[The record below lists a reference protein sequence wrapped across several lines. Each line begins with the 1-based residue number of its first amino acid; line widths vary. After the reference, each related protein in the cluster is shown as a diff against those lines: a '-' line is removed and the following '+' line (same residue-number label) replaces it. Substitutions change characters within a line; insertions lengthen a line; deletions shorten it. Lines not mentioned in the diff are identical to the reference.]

1 MDILRALHE
10 KSPKHNIYFFVKLP
24 NKGTIMEKILDIAD
38 AIAHEKGLEPAKV
51 IEALKTAFVQTA
63 KRVINKDF
71 AFEAQ
76 IDEKTKAINII
87 QTITVLADDDE
98 DLYTEEGDVNPAY
111 MSLSD
116 AKAYDDQVEV
126 GDQLQD
132 EHSLEDYGRTGAS
145 QLHRE
150 IEFHIQRLVEDELFN
165 KYKSKVGTLV
175 SGRVTRVDA
184 QQSTYIEVDE
194 VRAVLPMKS
203 RIKGESFD
211 VGDHIKAVVR
221 RVNMD
226 KENGIQIELSRT
238 SPKFL
243 EELLALEVPEI
254 ADGTVIV
261 ERSARIP
268 GERAKVALLSTHP
281 QVDAVGATVGVKGV
295 RINAVS
301 EELIGENIDC
311 IEYTS
316 ITELFVSRTMSP
328 AIISHV
334 EIIQNEEGENEK
346 VIVTLPADQKSK
358 AIGKSGINIR
368 LASMLTGMNIE
379 LVETDSTTNEATGE
393 IEESKDGVDA
403 LEALFN

>member
-1 MDILRALHE
+1 LDIILNFIRNLQNLTFIFCE
-10 KSPKHNIYFFVKLP
+10 TTLKKDTS
-24 NKGTIMEKILDIAD
+24 MEKILDIAE
-38 AIAHEKGLEPAKV
+38 AIAHEKGLAPEKV
-51 IEALKTAFVQTA
+51 LEALKTAFVQTA
-63 KRVINKDF
+63 KRVINKNF
-71 AFEAQ
+71 VFEAQ
-76 IDEKTKAINII
+76 IDDASKSITIIKTVVVVN
-87 QTITVLADDDE
+87 DDDKRLL
-98 DLYTEEGDVNPAY
+98 DEELAPAY
-111 MSLSD
+111 ISLTE
-116 AKAYDDQVEV
+116 ARTYDDQAEL
-126 GDQLQD
+126 DDELQ
-132 EHSLEDYGRTGAS
+132 EEYKLEDFGRTGAS

-150 IEFHIQRLVEDELFN
+150 IEYHIQRLVEDELFS
-165 KYKSKVGTLV
+165 KYKSKIGNLV
-175 SGRVTRVDA
+175 SGRVTRVDS
-184 QQSTYIEVDE
+184 QQSTYIEVNE

-203 RIKGESFD
+203 RIKGEKFQ

-254 ADGTVIV
+254 SDGTVII
-261 ERSARIP
+261 EKSARIP
-268 GERAKVALLSTHP
+268 GERAKIALISTHP

-301 EELIGENIDC
+301 QELIGENIDC
-311 IEYTS
+311 IEHTS

-334 EIIQNEEGENEK
+334 EIVKNEEGENEK
-346 VIVTLPADQKSK
+346 AIITLPSDQKSK

-368 LASMLTGMNIE
+368 LASMLTGLNIE
-379 LVETDSTTNEATGE
+379 LVENDSSTEQNAESTQE
-393 IEESKDGVDA
+393 IKDNVDA

>member
-1 MDILRALHE
+1 
-10 KSPKHNIYFFVKLP
+10 
-24 NKGTIMEKILDIAD
+24 MEKILDIAD
-38 AIAHEKGLEPAKV
+38 AIAHEKGLEPEKV

-63 KRVINKDF
+63 KRVINRDF

-76 IDEKTKAINII
+76 IDDETKAINII
-87 QTITVLADDDE
+87 QTITVLADDNE
-98 DLYTEEGDVNPAY
+98 DLYTEEGDVDPAY
-111 MSLSD
+111 MSLTD
-116 AKAYDDQVEV
+116 AKEYDDQVEV

-165 KYKSKVGTLV
+165 KYKSKIGTLV
-175 SGRVTRVDA
+175 SGRVTRVDS
-184 QQSTYIEVDE
+184 QQSTYIEINE

-203 RIKGESFD
+203 RIKGETFV

-243 EELLALEVPEI
+243 EALLELEVPEI

-261 ERSARIP
+261 EKSARIP
-268 GERAKVALLSTHP
+268 GERAKIALISTHP

-301 EELIGENIDC
+301 DELIGENIDC
-311 IEYTS
+311 IEYTA
-316 ITELFVSRTMSP
+316 IAELFISRTMSP

-334 EIIQNEEGENEK
+334 EIVKNEEGENERA
-346 VIVTLPADQKSK
+346 IITLPADQKSK

-379 LVETDSTTNEATGE
+379 LVETDSTTNETTGE
-393 IEESKDGVDA
+393 IEEAKDGVDA

>member
-1 MDILRALHE
+1 
-10 KSPKHNIYFFVKLP
+10 
-24 NKGTIMEKILDIAD
+24 MERILDIAE
-38 AIAHEKGLEPAKV
+38 AIANEKGLEPAKV
-51 IEALKTAFVQTA
+51 IESLRTAFVQTA
-63 KRVINKDF
+63 KRVIDQNF

-76 IDEKTKAINII
+76 INDQTKSIDIVQI
-87 QTITVLADDDE
+87 ITVVADDDANLE
-98 DLYTEEGDVNPAY
+98 DEYLAPQFISIT
-111 MSLSD
+111 D
-116 AKAYDDQVEV
+116 AREYDDQVEL
-126 GDQLQD
+126 GDQLQIQ
-132 EHSLEDYGRTGAS
+132 HKLEDHGRTGAS

-175 SGRVTRVDA
+175 SGRVTRVDT
-184 QQSTYIEVDE
+184 QQSTYIEINE

-203 RIKGESFD
+203 RIKGEIFD

-254 ADGTVIV
+254 SDGTVIV
-261 ERSARIP
+261 EKSARIP
-268 GERAKVALLSTHP
+268 GERAKIALISTHP

-301 EELIGENIDC
+301 DELIGENIDC

-334 EIIQNEEGENEK
+334 EIVKNEEGENEK
-346 VIVTLPADQKSK
+346 AIITLPADQKSK
-358 AIGKSGINIR
+358 AIGRSGINIR

-379 LVETDSTTNEATGE
+379 LLETDSTTNEETGE
-393 IEESKDGVDA
+393 IEEPKDGVDA
-403 LEALFN
+403 LEALFS

>member
-1 MDILRALHE
+1 VE
-10 KSPKHNIYFFVKLP
+10 KV
-24 NKGTIMEKILDIAD
+24 LDIAD
-38 AIAHEKGLEPAKV
+38 AIAHEKGLQPEKV

-63 KRVINKDF
+63 KRVINQNF

-76 IDEKTKAINII
+76 IDKVKKTINVV
-87 QTITVLADDDE
+87 QTITVVANDDAKLQDE
-98 DLYTEEGDVNPAY
+98 QMAPAY
-111 MSLSD
+111 ISISD
-116 AKAYDDQVEV
+116 AREYDDQVEL
-126 GDQLQD
+126 GDQLQI
-132 EHSLEDYGRTGAS
+132 EHDLEEHGRTAAS
-145 QLHRE
+145 SLHRE

-165 KYKSKVGTLV
+165 KYKSKIGNLV
-175 SGRVTRVDA
+175 SGRVTRVDS
-184 QQSTYIEVDE
+184 QNSTYIEVDE

-203 RIKGESFD
+203 RIKGEFFK

-254 ADGTVIV
+254 SDGTVII
-261 ERSARIP
+261 ERCARIP
-268 GERAKVALLSTHP
+268 GERAKVALISMHP

-301 EELIGENIDC
+301 QELIGENIDC
-311 IEYTS
+311 IEYTT
-316 ITELFVSRTMSP
+316 IPELFVSRTMSP

-334 EIIQNEEGENEK
+334 EIVKSADGENDK
-346 VIVTLPADQKSK
+346 AIITLPADQKSK

-368 LASMLTGMNIE
+368 LASMLTGLNIE
-379 LVETDSTTNEATGE
+379 LVESDSKGE
-393 IEESKDGVDA
+393 GSSSEPMKEQKDGVNA

>member
-1 MDILRALHE
+1 
-10 KSPKHNIYFFVKLP
+10 
-24 NKGTIMEKILDIAD
+24 MEKILDIVD
-38 AIAHEKGLEPAKV
+38 AIAHEKGLQPEKV

-63 KRVINKDF
+63 KRVIDRNF
-71 AFEAQ
+71 AFVAE
-76 IDEKTKAINII
+76 INDETKSIEII
-87 QTITVLADDDE
+87 QTITVIADDDE
-98 DLYTEEGDVNPAY
+98 KLLDEEIAPAY
-111 MSLSD
+111 ISITD
-116 AKAYDDQVEV
+116 AREYDDQVELE
-126 GDQLQD
+126 DQLQVP
-132 EHSLEDYGRTGAS
+132 HSLEEYGRTGAS

-165 KYKSKVGTLV
+165 KYKSKIGTLV
-175 SGRVTRVDA
+175 TGRVTSVDPHNA
-184 QQSTYIEVDE
+184 TYIEVDE

-203 RIKGESFD
+203 RIKGEIF
-211 VGDHIKAVVR
+211 VKGDHLKAVVR

-261 ERSARIP
+261 EKSARIP
-268 GERAKVALLSTHP
+268 GERAKIALLSTHP

-301 EELIGENIDC
+301 QELIGENIDC
-311 IEYTS
+311 VEFTS
-316 ITELFVSRTMSP
+316 IQELFISRVMSP

-334 EIIQNEEGENEK
+334 ELVKNEEGEAQK
-346 VIVTLPADQKSK
+346 AIITLPADQKSK

-368 LASMLTGMNIE
+368 LASMLTGLNIE
-379 LVETDSTTNEATGE
+379 LVENDQVTNEDGE
-393 IEESKDGVDA
+393 LQEAKDGVDA

>member
-1 MDILRALHE
+1 
-10 KSPKHNIYFFVKLP
+10 
-24 NKGTIMEKILDIAD
+24 MEKILDIAQ
-38 AIAHEKGLEPAKV
+38 AIAHEKGLNPDSVLES
-51 IEALKTAFVQTA
+51 LKTAFVQTA
-63 KRVINKDF
+63 KRVINKNF

-76 IDEKTKAINII
+76 IDPKTKSIQVV
-87 QTITVLADDDE
+87 QTITVVADDDE
-98 DLYTEEGDVNPAY
+98 RLKDEELAPAY
-111 MSLSD
+111 IPISE
-116 AKAYDDQVEV
+116 AREYDDQVELD
-126 GDQLQD
+126 DQLQVD
-132 EHSLEDYGRTGAS
+132 HNLQDYGRTGAS

-150 IEFHIQRLVEDELFN
+150 IEYHIQRLVEDELFN
-165 KYKSKVGTLV
+165 KYKSKIGMLV
-175 SGRVTRVDA
+175 SGRVTRVDNQNA
-184 QQSTYIEVDE
+184 TYIEIDE
-194 VRAVLPMKS
+194 IRAILPMKS
-203 RIKGESFD
+203 RIKGEFFK

-226 KENGIQIELSRT
+226 KENGMQIELSRT

-268 GERAKVALLSTHP
+268 GERAKIAILSTHP

-301 EELIGENIDC
+301 DELIGENIDC

-316 ITELFVSRTMSP
+316 IPELFVSRTMSP

-334 EIIQNEEGENEK
+334 EIVKNAEGENVK
-346 VIVTLPADQKSK
+346 AIITLPLDQKSK

-368 LASMLTGMNIE
+368 LASMLTGLQIE
-379 LVETDSTTNEATGE
+379 LRESDSVTNEDGE
-393 IEESKDGVDA
+393 IEEKKDGVDA
-403 LEALFN
+403 LEALFS

>member
-1 MDILRALHE
+1 
-10 KSPKHNIYFFVKLP
+10 
-24 NKGTIMEKILDIAD
+24 MEKILDIAE
-38 AIAHEKGLEPAKV
+38 AIGHEKGLKPEQV
-51 IEALKTAFVQTA
+51 MEALKTAFVQTA
-63 KRVINKDF
+63 KRVINKNF
-71 AFEAQ
+71 AFEAV
-76 IDEKTKAINII
+76 INEETKTLDVI
-87 QTITVLADDDE
+87 QTITVVADDDE
-98 DLYTEEGDVNPAY
+98 KLQDEEIAPAY
-111 MSLSD
+111 ISISE
-116 AKAYDDQVEV
+116 AREYDDQVEL
-126 GDQLQD
+126 GDQLQIPHD
-132 EHSLEDYGRTGAS
+132 LEEYGRTAAS

-150 IEFHIQRLVEDELFN
+150 IEYHIQRYVEDELYN

-184 QQSTYIEVDE
+184 QNATYIDVDE

-203 RIKGESFD
+203 RIKGEVFG
-211 VGDHIKAVVR
+211 VGDHLKAVVR

-226 KENGIQIELSRT
+226 KEHGMQIELSRT

-254 ADGTVIV
+254 ADGAVII
-261 ERSARIP
+261 EGSARIP

-301 EELIGENIDC
+301 AELIGENIDC

-316 ITELFVSRTMSP
+316 IPELFISRIMAP

-334 EIIQNEEGENEK
+334 EIVKNEEGEAEK
-346 VIVTLPADQKSK
+346 AIVTLPSDQKSK

-368 LASMLTGMNIE
+368 LASMLSGLNIE
-379 LVETDSTTNEATGE
+379 LVETDNVTSEDSETSEVK
-393 IEESKDGVDA
+393 ESVDA

>member
-1 MDILRALHE
+1 
-10 KSPKHNIYFFVKLP
+10 
-24 NKGTIMEKILDIAD
+24 MEKILDIAE
-38 AIAHEKGLEPAKV
+38 AIANEKNLDPQKVLESLKV
-51 IEALKTAFVQTA
+51 AFVQTA
-63 KRVINKDF
+63 KRVINPNF
-71 AFEAQ
+71 AYEAH
-76 IDEKTKAINII
+76 IDDDSKAINII
-87 QTITVLADDDE
+87 QTITVVDDNDERLLDEELA
-98 DLYTEEGDVNPAY
+98 PAY
-111 MSLSD
+111 MPISE
-116 AKAYDDQVEV
+116 ARKYDDQVELD
-126 GDQLQD
+126 DQLQV
-132 EHSLEDYGRTGAS
+132 EHNLEDYGRTSAA

-150 IEFHIQRLVEDELFN
+150 IEYHIQRLVEDELYN
-165 KYKSKVGTLV
+165 KYKAKVGTLV

-203 RIKGESFD
+203 RIKGESFA

-243 EELLALEVPEI
+243 EALLELEVPEI
-254 ADGTVIV
+254 SDGTVII
-261 ERSARIP
+261 EKSARIP
-268 GERAKVALLSTHP
+268 GERAKIALISTHP

-316 ITELFVSRTMSP
+316 IPELFISRTMSP

-334 EIIQNEEGENEK
+334 EIIKSEDEEENDK
-346 VIVTLPADQKSK
+346 AIITLPSDQKSK

-379 LVETDSTTNEATGE
+379 LVENDNNDTEQTGE
-393 IEESKDGVDA
+393 PTEAKDGVDA

>member
-1 MDILRALHE
+1 
-10 KSPKHNIYFFVKLP
+10 
-24 NKGTIMEKILDIAD
+24 MEKILDIAE
-38 AIAHEKGLEPAKV
+38 AIGHEKGLQPEKV
-51 IEALKTAFVQTA
+51 MEALKTAFVQTA
-63 KRVINKDF
+63 KRVIGQNF

-76 IDEKTKAINII
+76 IDEDTKNIKI
-87 QTITVLADDDE
+87 VQTITVVADDDE
-98 DLYTEEGDVNPAY
+98 KLQDEEIAPAY
-111 MSLSD
+111 ISLTE
-116 AKAYDDQVEV
+116 AREYDDQVEL
-126 GDQLQD
+126 GDQLQID
-132 EHSLEDYGRTGAS
+132 HDLEDYGRTGAS

-150 IEFHIQRLVEDELFN
+150 IEYHIQRLVEDELYN

-184 QQSTYIEVDE
+184 QNSTYIEVDE
-194 VRAVLPMKS
+194 IRAVLPMKS
-203 RIKGESFD
+203 RIKGESFG

-226 KENGIQIELSRT
+226 KENGMQIELSRT

-243 EELLALEVPEI
+243 EALLELEVPEI
-254 ADGTVIV
+254 AEGSVII
-261 ERSARIP
+261 EKSARIP

-301 EELIGENIDC
+301 QELIGENIDC
-311 IEYTS
+311 IEYTN
-316 ITELFVSRTMSP
+316 IPELFISRTMSP

-334 EIIQNEEGENEK
+334 EIIKNEEGENEK
-346 VIVTLPADQKSK
+346 AIITLPADQKSK

-368 LASMLTGMNIE
+368 LASMLTGMQIE
-379 LVETDSTTNEATGE
+379 LIENDAVTTNEDGE
-393 IEESKDGVDA
+393 VEEKKDNVDA